1 MSYHRLYEDPMYDED
16 GNCVDEDATWQDL
29 EDVDE
34 DELNELS
41 PFATVN
47 S

>member
-16 GNCVDEDATWQDL
+16 GNCVDKDATWQDL